1 MGKPMDYQK
10 MDTALLMALERAE
23 DQDALTVF
31 IQTAHP
37 VEQAENDYL
46 QGIAAPGDHAGKQIL
61 TATLSADAVRQ
72 LSDQSWVRS
81 LTLSQPL
88 KPLNS
93 NVDVI

>member
-1 MGKPMDYQK
+1 MDYQK
-10 MDTALLMALERAE
+10 MDTALLMALERAQ

-31 IQTAHP
+31 IQTARP
-37 VEQAENDYL
+37 VEQAEAEYL
-46 QGIAAPGDHAGKQIL
+46 HELLVTDDLAGKQIL
-61 TATLSADAVRQ
+61 TATLSADAVKQ

-93 NVDVI
+93 IS

>member
-1 MGKPMDYQK
+1 MNYQK
-10 MDTALLMALERAE
+10 MDTALLLALERAQ

-37 VEQAENDYL
+37 VQQAEADYL
-46 QGIAAPGDHAGKQIL
+46 QELAVTGDLSGKQIL
-61 TATLSADAVRQ
+61 TAALTADAVKQ
-72 LSDQSWVRS
+72 LSDQPWVQS

-93 NVDVI
+93 Q

>member
-1 MGKPMDYQK
+1 MDYQK
-10 MDTALLMALERAE
+10 MDTALVMALERAQV
-23 DQDALTVF
+23 QDTLTVF

-37 VEQAENDYL
+37 VQEPEANYL
-46 QGIAAPGDHAGKQIL
+46 HELAVAGDHAGKQIL
-61 TATLSADAVRQ
+61 TATLTTEAVKQ

-93 NVDVI
+93 N